1 MEDLKAYS
9 IRMPK
14 DLWKF
19 LKKESMEQEVSM
31 NSIILECI
39 IRYKNKLKKG

>member
-19 LKKESMEQEVSM
+19 LKKAI
-31 NSIILECI
+31 NGARECP
-39 IRYKNKLKKG
+39 